1 LGDEAFLRRIQ
12 YKMFLR
18 SPRRAEFTHIFRRFS
33 EAKKLECTEEVVD
46 AFIEKHYVAGDK
58 RFRRCHPRDVI
69 MHAVDI
75 INFESLPMT
84 LTEDVLDRAFQSCF
98 VENIDVND

>member
-1 LGDEAFLRRIQ
+1 
-12 YKMFLR
+12 
-18 SPRRAEFTHIFRRFS
+18 
-33 EAKKLECTEEVVD
+33 
-46 AFIEKHYVAGDK
+46 
-58 RFRRCHPRDVI
+58 

-75 INFESLPMT
+75 INFESLPSV

>member
-1 LGDEAFLRRIQ
+1 
-12 YKMFLR
+12 MFLR
-18 SPRRAEFTHIFRRFS
+18 SPRQPEFTHIFTRFAES
-33 EAKKLECTEEVVD
+33 KKLQCSPEVVD
-46 AFIEKHYVAGDK
+46 VFIQKHYIAGDK

-69 MHAVDI
+69 MHAIDI
-75 INFESLPMT
+75 INFESLPMA